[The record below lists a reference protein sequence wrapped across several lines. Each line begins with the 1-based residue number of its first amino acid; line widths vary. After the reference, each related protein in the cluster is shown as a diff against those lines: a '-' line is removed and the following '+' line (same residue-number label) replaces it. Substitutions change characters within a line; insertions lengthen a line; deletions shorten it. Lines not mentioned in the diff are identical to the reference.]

1 MKWNNSEIV
10 IHRSARRKTM
20 HIIIER
26 DGSIS
31 VQVPNEFEEE
41 SIREVLNA
49 KEYEISKKIIRWKD
63 ANQEYIERQ
72 FLPGQSFLYLGRNY
86 NLHIVENQKRKLLL
100 KDGKF
105 LLSSLVKFPREE
117 FVKFYKRQAKIKIAE
132 RIDFYASRLAF
143 LPQKVSVRDL
153 PTRWGSCTPGGNVYF
168 NWKCVMAPLSVLD
181 YLIVHELVHLEYFNH
196 SREFWDKVSAILP
209 NCEESKDWLKRN
221 GIRLTI

>member
-49 KEYEISKKIIRWKD
+49 KEYEISKKIMRWKD

-153 PTRWGSCTPGGNVYF
+153 PTRWGSCTPGGKVYF

-196 SREFWDKVSAILP
+196 SREFWDKVSTILP

>member
-1 MKWNNSEIV
+1 MKWNNYEIV

-49 KEYEISKKIIRWKD
+49 KEYEISKKIMRWKD

-100 KDGKF
+100 KNGKF
-105 LLSSLVKFPREE
+105 LLSSLVKFP
-117 FVKFYKRQAKIKIAE
+117 
-132 RIDFYASRLAF
+132 
-143 LPQKVSVRDL
+143 
-153 PTRWGSCTPGGNVYF
+153 
-168 NWKCVMAPLSVLD
+168 
-181 YLIVHELVHLEYFNH
+181 
-196 SREFWDKVSAILP
+196 
-209 NCEESKDWLKRN
+209 
-221 GIRLTI
+221 